1 MHEKIQRF
9 SLRKLSVGLAS
20 VMVGAC
26 IFSVN
31 GKTVK
36 ADVTSDQTTQTTKV
50 QGQTATAQ
58 AQSNDVQ
65 SEKKQTSSAPNSV
78 TGQPQKNLLDDLGK
92 QKASTQSGDQ
102 AEAKN
107 QENRLVDQINYK
119 LTDNSSTD
127 PKEDLGQNKVAPDE
141 TKQAPTDKND
151 AEKSI
156 VGSSSAQKINN
167 QSNNHADDNSQ
178 TQLNITKNS
187 QQFTKKELA
196 TNLTQDNSSQDIS
209 KITDPSK
216 IDTSHFADGT
226 HWTTAGW
233 TRTDKNTKI
242 AQKSSI
248 TIPTNSGY
256 VIDTGN
262 YDQVPVTELNF
273 TLNKNDVKKGNKILL
288 ASIQHTP
295 TNAKQDISSL
305 NTQPIFSTDILSNLN
320 ISENISGQQIGT
332 ITASN
337 LDNGEIDFWFN
348 VTSTQNLVKDPSF
361 NVKLNNQF
369 FTTNRNNSNYSE
381 YYSAKNNLQ
390 YPLHYSV
397 ISNSKIINYSIAK
410 PDAPFVFGPNNLKY
424 HNNSN
429 FFDTNWN
436 HIFYYYTDNSMQINT
451 DPNMTIGG
459 GFVYK
464 ITTLNGIKPSIIDG
478 EFTASAQLINVD
490 NNLINSGVRI
500 YDNWMSATVKDP
512 NLSALDLWN
521 STLNNQFTTSLQ
533 KDGSLLV
540 CFKPPKKIST
550 DVNYIK
556 DQISLGSYANII
568 DPQHY
573 QQIINNASK
582 IKNPSGYRFGFG
594 LNTLAKD
601 STYQITDL
609 TPKGINFS
617 SFETTTMQD
626 ASSDQSSS
634 DVETYKN
641 VKISYIDDDD
651 NSKSVSSDSMTGL
664 QNKASIY
671 TVNIP
676 KGYYLDD
683 NNTSTGYTWNADH
696 TAITYTFNKD
706 QAKNDAN
713 PIEIHLK
720 HKHTAVTD
728 SSQLQTT
735 GKRTITITLP
745 HQNKPMII
753 IQTVGYKRTG
763 DLDEAT
769 NTPTYTDWVF
779 DADTSN
785 VTVDG
790 QPSTQYQAYV
800 LKDGVVNYAPIKLP
814 HVNGYKAKLIQ
825 DKANPA
831 MFLVSFVAVPQ
842 QNNQSTSNNTSDNV
856 QSSQKNTQAEQNQ
869 PEPIQNTPAPV
880 ERDKEVAQIL
890 NHIAFTLM
898 HNDSSDTADDFEPA
912 QNDSAPL
919 EAPSDSTQK
928 DDAAKPQ
935 KVNAAKHKK
944 HIVKKRVVKHHK
956 KHAKKYH
963 LKRRSRKHT
972 KRAKK
977 RIIKHRKSVS
987 RKFRKHN
994 LKHVKKN

>member
-1 MHEKIQRF
+1 MSEEQNRF

-20 VMVGAC
+20 VLIGVS
-26 IFSVN
+26 IFGTSQ
-31 GKTVK
+31 TVK
-36 ADVTSDQTTQTTKV
+36 ADTVANNQTPSVTSN
-50 QGQTATAQ
+50 
-58 AQSNDVQ
+58 AQSSD
-65 SEKKQTSSAPNSV
+65 T
-78 TGQPQKNLLDDLGK
+78 QKNENAVK
-92 QKASTQSGDQ
+92 STFSNDNQVDN
-102 AEAKN
+102 AKN
-107 QENRLVDQINYK
+107 NLIQTQVEGKKDQKQDSVPKTQET
-119 LTDNSSTD
+119 TDGSN
-127 PKEDLGQNKVAPDE
+127 L
-141 TKQAPTDKND
+141 D
-151 AEKSI
+151 AEKDI
-156 VGSSSAQKINN
+156 VRTSSLQESDN
-167 QSNNHADDNSQ
+167 QSNHHAEDNSQ
-178 TQLNITKNS
+178 PQTSQKLDLTKNS
-187 QQFTKKELA
+187 KMFAKKVLA
-196 TNLTQDNSSQDIS
+196 TNLIQDNLLQDIS

-226 HWTTAGW
+226 HWTPAGW
-233 TRTDKNTKI
+233 TRTDKNTKV
-242 AQKSSI
+242 AQTSSI

-256 VIDTGN
+256 VIDTGS

-273 TLNKNDVKKGNKILL
+273 TLNKNDVKKGSKILL

-348 VTSTQNLVKDPSF
+348 VTSTQNLVNDPSF

-369 FTTNRNNSNYSE
+369 FTTNRHNGNYSE

-429 FFDTNWN
+429 YFDTNWN
-436 HIFYYYTDNSMQINT
+436 HISYYYTDNSMQIST

-464 ITTLNGIKPSIIDG
+464 ITTLNGIKPSIING
-478 EFTASAQLINVD
+478 SFTASAQLINVD

-521 STLNNQFTTSLQ
+521 STLNEQFTTSLQ
-533 KDGSLLV
+533 KDGSILV

-582 IKNPSGYRFGFG
+582 IKNPSGYMFWFG
-594 LNTLAKD
+594 LNTPTKD

-617 SFETTTMQD
+617 SFGTTTMQD
-626 ASSDQSSS
+626 ASSDQSTS

-641 VKISYIDDDD
+641 VKISYVDDDD
-651 NSKSVSSDSMTGL
+651 NSKSVSSDAMTGR
-664 QNKASIY
+664 QNKASTY

-683 NNTSTGYTWNADH
+683 NNTSKGYTWNANH
-696 TAITYTFNKD
+696 TAISYTFNED

-728 SSQLQTT
+728 SNQLQTT

-745 HQNKPMII
+745 HQDKPLII

-769 NTPTYTDWVF
+769 NTPTYTAWIF
-779 DADTSN
+779 DANTSN

-814 HVNGYKAKLIQ
+814 HINGYKTKLIQ

-831 MFLVSFVAVPQ
+831 MFMVSFMAVPTE
-842 QNNQSTSNNTSDNV
+842 NKPS
-856 QSSQKNTQAEQNQ
+856 
-869 PEPIQNTPAPV
+869 IPV
-880 ERDKEVAQIL
+880 EVAPSKPSANPDNTNKPADDLKQRVVTEL
-890 NHIAFTLM
+890 NS
-898 HNDSSDTADDFEPA
+898 NDSGWTMPADVSNSTYTVEVPADDAIIDLSDLVIAEPVHA
-912 QNDSAPL
+912 QTR
-919 EAPSDSTQK
+919 TQIHVTK
-928 DDAAKPQ
+928 RFKLS
-935 KVNAAKHKK
+935 KK
-944 HIVKKRVVKHHK
+944 HSIKH
-956 KHAKKYH
+956 
-963 LKRRSRKHT
+963 L
-972 KRAKK
+972 
-977 RIIKHRKSVS
+977 KHRKKAV
-987 RKFRKHN
+987 RTF
-994 LKHVKKN
+994 KKYRL